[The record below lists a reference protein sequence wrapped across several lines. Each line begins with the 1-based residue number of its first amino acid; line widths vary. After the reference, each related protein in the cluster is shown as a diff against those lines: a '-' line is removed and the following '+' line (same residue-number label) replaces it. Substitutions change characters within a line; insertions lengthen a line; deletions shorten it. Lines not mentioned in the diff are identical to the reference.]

1 MNSGKDKTNKT
12 TYFETEILSTEQ
24 QYNEY
29 VLTSLRTIWGVDSAI
44 IQNKFGGEIHAHFLK
59 EIEKWISKKYILSE
73 ENIITLTQEG
83 KAFADGVSSDLF
95 IV

>member
-1 MNSGKDKTNKT
+1 NKT

-44 IQNKFGGEIHAHFLK
+44 IQNKFGAEIHAHFLK

-73 ENIITLTQEG
+73 ENIITLTQKG
-83 KAFADGVSSDLF
+83 KAFADAIASDLF